1 MDDVGNKEL
10 KEKKSDRRVNRTRRA
25 LREALLELIHQ
36 KGYHQVT
43 VEELT
48 DLANVGRT
56 TFYLHYRDKED
67 LLLEHISELIDGR
80 VDQLA
85 QIPLSAWRLQG
96 QDGSAPAVGPLL
108 LVFQHVL
115 ENADL
120 YRIVLKGEG
129 TFQVAERLRGILSR
143 SVNAFLLRK
152 METDAL
158 QFSPEVPVGYL
169 SSYFAGALLGS
180 ITWWLDQGLQ
190 AGPQEM
196 ARMFQRMFFPGA
208 RDALGLGDE

>member
-208 RDALGLGDE
+208 RDALGLGEE